1 VVEGVGDHGCEYM
14 TGGRVVVLGPTGR
27 NFAAGMSGGI
37 AYVLDKIGDFAE
49 RCNPEL
55 VELETPSAE
64 DFEEIRALVEEHR
77 ERTGSAVATRTL
89 ADWDL
94 LIGTWVKVM
103 PTDYRRALAE
113 QAAKEADDVGHLN
126 GRPPA
131 HERHDDEQETSV
143 AGLTPWGGLDG

>member
-1 VVEGVGDHGCEYM
+1 M
-14 TGGRVVVLGPTGR
+14 TGGRVVVLGLTGR

-37 AYVLDKIGDFAE
+37 AYVLDKVGDFAE

-77 ERTGSAVATRTL
+77 ERTGSTVATHVL
-89 ADWDL
+89 AEWEH

-113 QAAKEADDVGHLN
+113 QAAKSADDVAHLN
-126 GRPPA
+126 GRQPA
-131 HERHDDEQETSV
+131 HERHARRREHETHV
-143 AGLTPWGGLDG
+143 AGVAPSSDADGRMGDGNG